1 MAFRITLGRYIPADS
16 PIHKLD
22 PRTKIVCGLAI
33 MVSVFFIRTP
43 LQLGFGWAMALALVL
58 LSHLPA
64 RKVLK
69 SIQPVAA
76 MLLILSFFNLL
87 LVNTGDVLVA
97 AGPLRITTDGVWAAI
112 NYSLRLVIAVIAAT
126 LILLTTTPTQLT
138 DAFDALLAPLSRIGL
153 PGHEI
158 AMVFSLMLRFIPTI
172 ADEASAILD
181 AQTARG
187 GGLAEGSMFKRIRAI
202 VPVVV
207 SLLAS
212 SLRHANGL
220 SRALDARCY
229 EGGAGRTHWHPLK
242 LHARDGVAVAL
253 TCLYVGV
260 LLALAK
266 CGGQWTFL
274 ANA

>member
-1 MAFRITLGRYIPADS
+1 MSFKITLGRYYPVDS
-16 PIHKLD
+16 PIHRLD
-22 PRTKIVCGLAI
+22 PRTKILCGLAFT
-33 MVSVFFIRTP
+33 VSVFFIHTP
-43 LQLGFGWAMALALVL
+43 LQLAFGWIVALALVIVSRVPATKVLASLKPILLMLTL
-58 LSHLPA
+58 LS
-64 RKVLK
+64 VC
-69 SIQPVAA
+69 
-76 MLLILSFFNLL
+76 NLL
-87 LVNTGDVLVA
+87 LVTTGEVLVA
-97 AGPLRITTDGVWAAI
+97 LGPLRITTDGLWAAV
-112 NYSLRLVIAVIAAT
+112 NYSLRLVVAVIAAT

-187 GGLAEGSMFKRIRAI
+187 GALAEGSLVKRVRAV
-202 VPVVV
+202 VPVIVA
-207 SLLAS
+207 LLAS

-229 EGGAGRTHWHPLK
+229 EGGAARSHWHPLA

-253 TCLYVGV
+253 TCAYVV
-260 LLALAK
+260 ALLLL
-266 CGGQWTFL
+266 G
-274 ANA
+274 